1 MLYFLFL
8 LHQLLI
14 TTSVNLYQD
23 VLCSD
28 PMLNNWVI
36 HFTICTFLWLVLV
49 LLLPHIWKTKFC
61 RFTSR
66 MSLNDGN
73 YTGEYFGISFLTY
86 GNVHCTVYCLFDFLH
101 KYFHDLF
108 QLFNRLVD
116 CWLKGD
122 STCLKYSPVD
132 DYYLEL
138 LYFAR
143 CLCVSMVLCG
153 GVWVESCINYH

>member
-86 GNVHCTVYCLFDFLH
+86 SNVHCAVYCILISFMNTFIIYFNFLT
-101 KYFHDLF
+101 DL
-108 QLFNRLVD
+108 LIVDWKGILLVKIYTFG
-116 CWLKGD
+116 WLL
-122 STCLKYSPVD
+122 SWTVVFCPMPV
-132 DYYLEL
+132 YICGVLWCCMGWEL
-138 LYFAR
+138 Y
-143 CLCVSMVLCG
+143 
-153 GVWVESCINYH
+153 